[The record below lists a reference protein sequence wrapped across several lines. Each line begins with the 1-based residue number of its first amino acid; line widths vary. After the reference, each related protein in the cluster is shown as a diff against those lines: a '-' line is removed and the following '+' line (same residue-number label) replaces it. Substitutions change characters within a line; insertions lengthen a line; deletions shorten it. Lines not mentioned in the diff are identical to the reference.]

1 MHRIDT
7 PDALANQ
14 FNDDPNV
21 ATPTTR
27 VTAAFMNDT
36 QENICQAIEAAG
48 IALVKGNGAQLLAA
62 IKALARTNGVP
73 VGTRISFDGTT
84 VPAGYLAADGA
95 EHLRAAYPALV
106 AHYLAEGRDIAG
118 STGAHFVMP
127 NSEGYF
133 ERAASSDN
141 SIDPDGPREAGD
153 GPQADAFKSHAHTV
167 NPPASDSEG
176 AAGRTVTG
184 NTGFSETLTG
194 YNTQP
199 TGGLETRPKNVP
211 LLWCIKY

>member
-7 PDALANQ
+7 PDAVANQ
-14 FNDDPNV
+14 FNDDPTV
-21 ATPTTR
+21 ASPTTR

-48 IALVKGNGAQLLAA
+48 IALVKGNGAQLLEA

-73 VGTRISFDGTT
+73 VGPRISFDGTT
-84 VPAGYLAADGA
+84 VPAGYLAA
-95 EHLRAAYPALV
+95 EHLRASYPALV
-106 AHYLAEGRDIAG
+106 AHYVAEGRDIAG

-127 NSEGYF
+127 NYEGYF

-141 SIDPDGPREAGD
+141 SIDPEGPREAGD
-153 GPQADAFKSHAHTV
+153 APQLDAFKSHSHSV
-167 NPPASDSEG
+167 NPQSSDSEG
-176 AAGRTVTG
+176 GAGRTVTG
-184 NTGFSETLTG
+184 NTGFSENLTG
-194 YNTQP
+194 YSTGLA
-199 TGGLETRPKNVP
+199 GGLETRPKNVA